1 MNESSKQY
9 DWIHIYGGQ
18 SVPPIGFGSYNY
30 LINELLL
37 NNTNHLFVGKYYPAG
52 FKSATENNISA
63 FYIDY
68 DKKLKVKDRIKS
80 LISNRSVSTDRD
92 FVNKACAI
100 INKIDCPNLLIW
112 GSIKELPYFRWA
124 FPEKTI
130 AYAHRWYT
138 QPNIYDANNYIY
150 CDYLLTLTKG
160 IAKRALEQTYNLP
173 PIIVTIPNGVN
184 LQEFSPITA
193 DNKKKLRKSN
203 GIPTDKTVIIFPSKV
218 QSNKGIDYLREWIKY
233 FSATNPNIYFIITGN
248 IQPGKIYGETK
259 NFLNR
264 LKNSYNVKWINGVN
278 KESMAKYYQLSDF
291 SIIPSVVPEG
301 MSNAALESLACGLP
315 VICSNRGALKEF
327 IFNEYNGIVCASEDL
342 YISGIKSIN
351 QLAENPSLLLEMS
364 RNARNYSVKRTSI
377 ERALTNYQAFFD
389 MRIQDIDNDLTP

>member
-1 MNESSKQY
+1 LNESSKRY
-9 DWIHIYGGQ
+9 DWIHIYAGQ
-18 SVPPIGFGSYNY
+18 SVPPTGFGSYNY
-30 LINELLL
+30 LINKLVSL
-37 NNTNHLFVGKYYPAG
+37 NKNHLFVGKYYPAG
-52 FKSATENNISA
+52 YKSATENNISA

-68 DKKLKVKDRIKS
+68 EKKLKLRDRIKS
-80 LISNRSVSTDRD
+80 FISNESISTDRD

-130 AYAHRWYT
+130 AYAHRWYA
-138 QPNIYDANNYIY
+138 QPNTYDANNYIY

-160 IAKRALEQTYNLP
+160 IAQRALEQTHNLP
-173 PIIVTIPNGVN
+173 PVIVTIPNGVD
-184 LQEFSPITA
+184 LEEFSPIA
-193 DNKKKLRKSN
+193 MDDKKKLRKSN

-218 QSNKGIDYLREWIKY
+218 QSNKGVDYLREWIKY
-233 FSATNPNIYFIITGN
+233 FSVNNPNIYFIITGN
-248 IQPGKIYGETK
+248 IQPVKIYGETK
-259 NFLNR
+259 KFLAM
-264 LKNSYNVKWINGVN
+264 LKDFNNVKWMHGVK
-278 KESMAKYYQLSDF
+278 KESMVKYYQLSDF

-342 YISGIKSIN
+342 YISGIKGIN
-351 QLAENPSLLLEMS
+351 QLSENPLLLSKMS
-364 RNARNYSVKRTSI
+364 KNARQYSEKRTSI
-377 ERALTNYQAFFD
+377 KKALTNYQAFFD
-389 MRIQDIDNDLTP
+389 MRLLDIDNELAP